1 MRSAAKLKKS
11 DSNGIK
17 KNKNKNNHNNY
28 NDGGDDGNA
37 DASSGDDDD
46 DDDIHDDDDDEE
58 TDEEDE
64 EEDIECP
71 VCAPQ
76 NATVRAIRRAQAESA
91 HRHDMFVDALGRSK
105 DGFGTVSEWFGRGV
119 MNK

>member
-1 MRSAAKLKKS
+1 MRSATKLKKS

-17 KNKNKNNHNNY
+17 KIKNKNNHNNY

-37 DASSGDDDD
+37 DASSSDDDD

-58 TDEEDE
+58 TDE